1 MFGTQSDLMNELL
14 QFIAGVFVN
23 GPYALI
29 TTAVSAEL
37 GTQIQSKSALATVSS
52 IIDGTGSIGAAIG
65 PSLSG
70 IVASVGW
77 KYVFYMVMIAD
88 LFALI
93 SLLRISCREFRRL
106 RRAKEYSFSASSQDE
121 LCVKRI

>member
-1 MFGTQSDLMNELL
+1 MNELL
-14 QFIAGVFVN
+14 QFVAGVFVN

-106 RRAKEYSFSASSQDE
+106 RQAKEYSFSTSSQDE